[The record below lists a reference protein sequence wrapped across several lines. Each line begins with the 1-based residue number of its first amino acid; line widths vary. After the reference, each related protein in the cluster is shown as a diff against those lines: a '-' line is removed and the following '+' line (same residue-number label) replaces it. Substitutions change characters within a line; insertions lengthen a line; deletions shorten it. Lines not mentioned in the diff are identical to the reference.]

1 MAPKSAS
8 APDAGEFT
16 WVSSDEPHAT
26 RRKALEAAVPAVLS
40 LRGTD
45 ATFRLCALLVPL
57 QVLLAYLV
65 ADMPWTWVV
74 VVAYLLGGT
83 INHALTLAMHETS
96 HFLAFPSPLHNRYLG
111 IFINLPLGIP
121 AFSSFLRYHRD
132 HHAYQGESGVDGD
145 IPTVAE
151 GRFFVNAPLK
161 ALWVLLQ
168 PAFYALRPLVTTPK
182 QPERWEAVNAAVQV
196 AFDAAVFVLLG
207 PKALF
212 YLLGGTLLGMGLHP
226 MAGHFIA
233 EHYTFIKEQ
242 ETYSYYGPLNWLS
255 FNVGY
260 HNEHHDLPTTPGARA
275 PPPPPKAALAR
286 CAHTRSLSRA
296 HPAHTPPPAHA
307 PPATH
312 HKQAPSSPP
321 CAPLRQSST
330 PRCRTTR
337 AGCW

>member
-1 MAPKSAS
+1 MSTDIGA
-8 APDAGEFT
+8 FT
-16 WVSSDEPHAT
+16 WVATDEPHAT
-26 RRKALEAAVPAVLS
+26 RRKDLESRIPAVNT

-45 ATFRLCALLVPL
+45 AAFRACALLVPL
-57 QVLLAYLV
+57 QVLLAYCV
-65 ADMPWTWVV
+65 ADMPWLWVV
-74 VVAYLLGGT
+74 VVAYLMGGT
-83 INHALTLAMHETS
+83 INHAITLAMHETS

-161 ALWVLLQ
+161 VLWVLLQ

-182 QPERWEAVNAAVQV
+182 APERWEAVNAVAQV
-196 AFDAAVFVLLG
+196 AFDVAIYVLLG

-233 EHYTFIKEQ
+233 EHYTFLKEQ
-242 ETYSYYGPLNWLS
+242 ETYSYYGPLNWMS

-260 HNEHHDLPTTPGARA
+260 HNEHHDLPSTPGAFLFNLTNFCSFRRKSSF
-275 PPPPPKAALAR
+275 PPLTHLLPPL
-286 CAHTRSLSRA
+286 
-296 HPAHTPPPAHA
+296 
-307 PPATH
+307 
-312 HKQAPSSPP
+312 HKHKHSF
-321 CAPLRQSST
+321 
-330 PRCRTTR
+330 
-337 AGCW
+337 